1 MAKSASKI
9 KSAAKEKPAKKTTT
23 KKATTKKVV
32 AAKTKTKAAAKVKTT
47 APKKAAAKKTIATK
61 AKSAKKT
68 TTKSTSTT
76 KTGRK
81 VEVVSPVKKVP
92 KKIKGYSK
100 KDLREFKKVI
110 LDKRAEII
118 AAFINASAL
127 IVIAIF
133 LAIEAVKRFDNP
145 EVIDSNLVIWLAFI
159 GILFN
164 GFSVL
169 LLKKDA
175 SHNMNMRSAYLHL
188 LTDMLT
194 SVAVLIGGILMK
206 YLEIYWVDAVLT
218 IIISAYL
225 LIMSWSIF
233 TGSLKIL
240 MLFAPDHI
248 KINEIVK
255 ELSKNKAVKNIHHIH
270 IWQLNEHN
278 CHFEA
283 HVEFKDDI
291 MLSEFDVICMDL
303 ENVLE
308 EKFQINHCNFQPEFS
323 RKDSKE
329 IIIQD

>member
-1 MAKSASKI
+1 MGNNHSHEHKHHELSGRNLFISIILNILITVAQIIGGIISGSLSLISDAIHNLSDVISLIISYVANLLTNRKKQTL
-9 KSAAKEKPAKKTTT
+9 EKTF
-23 KKATTKKVV
+23 
-32 AAKTKTKAAAKVKTT
+32 
-47 APKKAAAKKTIATK
+47 
-61 AKSAKKT
+61 
-68 TTKSTSTT
+68 
-76 KTGRK
+76 
-81 VEVVSPVKKVP
+81 
-92 KKIKGYSK
+92 GY
-100 KDLREFKKVI
+100 
-110 LDKRAEII
+110 KRAEII